1 MNNINKKTSNNDK
14 YLNNTIDR
22 KTPVENVLVLQGG
35 GSLGAFACG
44 AYKALLRKN
53 LKFDII
59 AGTSIGAINGAIIAG
74 SKNNNPAQDLEDFWL
89 ELAESSYTIIPDM
102 ITFDYDDKTKVT
114 KLKTIPSASLNA
126 AFYGVPKMFVPRWF
140 QTNISNNSNNINDK
154 NSFIQWL
161 PWNWTY
167 IYDNSALGKTL
178 EKYID
183 FKKLSLHDQSEI
195 KDRGM
200 NSNYSS
206 SSSSEN
212 IRLIVTAVNVLNS
225 KPLIFDSFKMQI
237 QLKHLLAS
245 VGYPNYGFSWV
256 EVEDGVYGW
265 DGSLLSNTPMR
276 EVILQS
282 PSNDKNIF
290 IVENY
295 SKKINELPSDMTEV
309 QARIKDILYGDKT
322 ESFRQISKLL
332 TRHLELIENMYN
344 ELEFSKMNTKKADYI
359 KKEYQQLVHKY
370 GAKILNIT
378 KISRGN
384 TESPYPLQNADFSI
398 HTVKSLIKEGED
410 NAMKVL
416 E

>member
-14 YLNNTIDR
+14 DLNNITAR
-22 KTPVENVLVLQGG
+22 KKPVENVLVLQGG

-44 AYKALLRKN
+44 VYKALFRKN

-89 ELAESSYTIIPDM
+89 ELAESSYTIIPDI

-200 NSNYSS
+200 DSNY

-225 KPLIFDSFKMQI
+225 KPLIFDSFKMPI

-256 EVEDGVYGW
+256 EVENGVYGW

-295 SKKINELPSDMTEV
+295 SKKIDELPSDMTEV

-370 GAKILNIT
+370 GAKILNII

-410 NAMKVL
+410 KAMKIL
-416 E
+416 K

>member
-140 QTNISNNSNNINDK
+140 QTNNNNSNNIINDK
-154 NSFIQWL
+154 DYFINQL

-167 IYDNSALGKTL
+167 IYDNYPLSKTL

-183 FKKLSLHDQSEI
+183 FQKLSPSIPKKSDENLT
-195 KDRGM
+195 
-200 NSNYSS
+200 SNFSD
-206 SSSSEN
+206 N
-212 IRLIVTAVNVLNS
+212 TRLIVTAVNVLNS

-256 EVEDGVYGW
+256 EVENGVYGW

-290 IVENY
+290 IVENH

-332 TRHLELIENMYN
+332 TRHLELIENMYS
-344 ELEFSKMNTKKADYI
+344 ELDFSKMNTKKADYI
-359 KKEYQQLVHKY
+359 KKEYEQLINKY

-378 KISRGN
+378 RISRGSI
-384 TESPYPLQNADFSI
+384 ESPYPLQNADFS
-398 HTVKSLIKEGED
+398 VKTTKALIKEGED
-410 NAMKVL
+410 KAMKIL
-416 E
+416 P

>member
-14 YLNNTIDR
+14 YLNNTTAR

-44 AYKALLRKN
+44 AYKAFLRKN

-200 NSNYSS
+200 NSNYS